1 MMRYLFASTVLV
13 LLATPAMALESTDTM
28 QSWNTATP
36 SDKKALFDRM
46 SKGENARASK
56 DGVVTCIDDAA
67 KMSAHSNLVIS
78 EVYKAC
84 SEQSVKDN
92 I

>member
-13 LLATPAMALESTDTM
+13 LLASPAMALESTDTM
-28 QSWNTATP
+28 QAWNAAT
-36 SDKKALFDRM
+36 SSEKKAMFDSM
-46 SKGENARASK
+46 SKSENSRASK

-67 KMSAHSNLVIS
+67 KMSAHSNLIIS

-84 SEQSVKDN
+84 TEQSVKDN